1 MIRTATGH
9 FTEKE
14 RFFITP
20 DGTKHEYK
28 EGSGPY
34 EYLMG
39 ALAGCFYSTLAS
51 MERKGEWK
59 EVSITANGIKRTVVP
74 TTLEHTSL
82 EIVGKGISDKDEFEM
97 LVKKTAEECSI
108 FQTISKVSAMEKLF
122 QPWRLS
128 RKDTRVTLE
137 PWWRCWQSRYFCQ
150 SFSEGTPWQITSAVT
165 RFS

>member
-1 MIRTATGH
+1 MTRTATGH

-14 RFFITP
+14 RFFTTP

-28 EGSGPY
+28 DGSGPY

-97 LVKKTAEECSI
+97 LVKKTAEECSV
-108 FQTISKVSAMEKLF
+108 FQTISKVSAM
-122 QPWRLS
+122 
-128 RKDTRVTLE
+128 DV
-137 PWWRCWQSRYFCQ
+137 
-150 SFSEGTPWQITSAVT
+150 VV
-165 RFS
+165 RFEDYEE